1 MDPAVCPGSSKSQLP
16 LSSTACSQILIY
28 SYLFLLFNLCC
39 GLSLRPTTC
48 PLSTFF
54 LVIYIYIYFASSP
67 EADGFGGVEE
77 IKNGQQP

>member
-16 LSSTACSQILIY
+16 LSSTACSQIFIY

-39 GLSLRPTTC
+39 GLSLRPTTYH
-48 PLSTFF
+48 LSTFF
-54 LVIYIYIYFASSP
+54 LVIYIYFASSP